1 MYIYV
6 HIIYMYVAANIV
18 GKIKKKERTDSQTV
32 RQNAAVK
39 GSDCR

>member
-18 GKIKKKERTDSQTV
+18 GKIKKKKEQTV